1 MFLYNTGTEWL
12 PSDIYTWP
20 DMIEAV
26 KLMATSGVGQLK
38 LWLGDTDHVP

>member
-1 MFLYNTGTEWL
+1 MYNTGTEWL